1 MGDLAERKLP
11 WNRRWIFSDFVKKGV
26 RAALV
31 LSLTI
36 FAVYL
41 TGSMPDP
48 GLSDSM
54 LFLFLRLLRYT
65 SLVLCAFSLF
75 ALGYSV
81 HRMVLSPSLRNVL
94 SLLFYFAMGIL
105 GAFLAMLDTFIV
117 VATVGNV

>member
-1 MGDLAERKLP
+1 MADSAERKKP
-11 WNRRWIFSDFVKKGV
+11 WNRRWIFSDFVTKGV

-41 TGSMPDP
+41 TGSIPDP
-48 GLSDSM
+48 GLSDTM

-65 SLVLCAFSLF
+65 ALVLCAFSLF

-81 HRMVLSPSLRNVL
+81 RRMVLSPSFRNTF
-94 SLLFYFAMGIL
+94 SLLFYFSMGML

>member
-1 MGDLAERKLP
+1 MADLAEHKKP
-11 WNRRWIFSDFVKKGV
+11 WNRQWIFSDFIKKGV
-26 RAALV
+26 RASMV

-41 TGSMPDP
+41 TGSIPDP
-48 GLSDSM
+48 GLSDFL

-65 SLVLCAFSLF
+65 ALVQCAFSLF

-81 HRMVLSPSLRNVL
+81 HRIVLFPSLRNVL
-94 SLLFYFAMGIL
+94 SLVFYFSVGLL